1 LTEMGLR
8 EQLGRLGGTPF
19 TLREVTARISGG
31 PMAPLSVLGKLRH
44 AMVEALEAALS
55 RPSDRQVA
63 GESVLPALC
72 GPPNEGVDPLPQPSA
87 PTLHVLCRSL
97 HQLRSVI
104 DQGVQ
109 SVSVDYQDI
118 REYREAV
125 AMARAADAQILL
137 ATPSIQKPAEG
148 GIFRALARH
157 AADGIL
163 VRNLAGLRFFAE
175 RNVPVVADFSINAAN
190 PLAVECLRRLGA
202 ARVTASYDL
211 NREQLLGLAAA
222 VPPEFLEVVI
232 HQHMPMFHMEHCV
245 FCAVLSPGTNKTN
258 CGRPCDHHEVK
269 LRDHIGMEH
278 PLRADVGCRNT
289 LFNAVPQSG
298 AEAVPTLLR
307 HGVRHFRL
315 ELLHDEPVGAVGET
329 ISLYRDLLA
338 GRLRGEEVWKRLH
351 AANRV
356 GVTRGTLEERRN
368 PLAII

>member
-1 LTEMGLR
+1 
-8 EQLGRLGGTPF
+8 
-19 TLREVTARISGG
+19 
-31 PMAPLSVLGKLRH
+31 
-44 AMVEALEAALS
+44 
-55 RPSDRQVA
+55 
-63 GESVLPALC
+63 
-72 GPPNEGVDPLPQPSA
+72 
-87 PTLHVLCRSL
+87 
-97 HQLRSVI
+97 VI
-104 DQGVQ
+104 DQDIRD
-109 SVSVDYQDI
+109 VSVDFQDI
-118 REYREAV
+118 REYGDAV
-125 AMARAADAQILL
+125 AIARAAGTKILL
-137 ATPSIQKPAEG
+137 ATPRIQKPAES

-175 RNVPVVADFSINAAN
+175 RNVHVVADFSLNAAN
-190 PLAVECLRRLGA
+190 PITVDCLRRLGA

-222 VPPEFLEVVI
+222 APAESLEVVI

-307 HGVRHFRL
+307 HGVGHFRI
-315 ELLHDEPVGAVGET
+315 ELLGDEPAGAIGRT
-329 ISLYRDLLA
+329 IDLYRDLLA
-338 GRLRGEEVWKRLH
+338 GRLRGEEVWKHLR